1 MDKLLK
7 IIMCLFLAAILA
19 VQILILQK
27 MPPSWN
33 EYVKADRKS
42 KRELLQKMP
51 IIIVYDVKRPIEI
64 KEPVQITGDVTCF

>member
-51 IIIVYDVKRPIEI
+51 IITVYDVKRPIEI
-64 KEPVQITGDVTCF
+64 KEPVEITGDVTCF

>member
-51 IIIVYDVKRPIEI
+51 IITVYDVKRPIEI
-64 KEPVQITGDVTCF
+64 KEPVEITGYVTCF

>member
-33 EYVKADRKS
+33 EYGKADRKS

-64 KEPVQITGDVTCF
+64 KEPVEITGDVTCF

>member
-51 IIIVYDVKRPIEI
+51 IITVYDVKRPIEI

>member
-42 KRELLQKMP
+42 RRELLQKMP
-51 IIIVYDVKRPIEI
+51 IITVYDVKRPIEI
-64 KEPVQITGDVTCF
+64 KEPVEITGDVTCF

>member
-42 KRELLQKMP
+42 RRELLQKMP
-51 IIIVYDVKRPIEI
+51 IITVYDVKRPIEI
-64 KEPVQITGDVTCF
+64 KEPVEITGYVTCF

>member
-64 KEPVQITGDVTCF
+64 KEPVEITGDVTCF

>member
-27 MPPSWN
+27 MPPSCN